1 MHLYAPAGCLFNN
14 PVRSALTGMEDTC
27 TAVISLFFVFGRAE
41 YLIYKFSS
49 TFSVSRCPSSVV
61 VAITGIDLFVIEV
74 FGLHMAV
81 IGDVFG
87 EILIGS
93 LVFANEAVIAVADD
107 YFGRS
112 SL

>member
-1 MHLYAPAGCLFNN
+1 MHLYAPAGCLFND

-27 TAVISLFFVFGRAE
+27 TTVISLFLVPCRTQD
-41 YLIYKFSS
+41 LINQFFCA
-49 TFSVSRCPSSVV
+49 FSVGRCPPTIIST
-61 VAITGIDLFVIEV
+61 ITGIYFFVIKM
-74 FGLHMAV
+74 FRFHMAV

-87 EILIGS
+87 KILIGS
-93 LVFANEAVIAVADD
+93 LVFANEAVIAVTDD